1 MTLPIKRISQSTNF
15 QQEQS
20 NIINNFFLLFSDV
33 ENTYLSF
40 ANPNYHY
47 EDRKNCNDKLN
58 KDVYHNDNSIYDD
71 VDVSTISLLD
81 KSNEQSDS
89 DMKLENKDIEN
100 VSDKKKLLS
109 CDVNSSEDEVG
120 MSTDEEIE
128 NKDVGKNE
136 KVESE
141 NKKNLKN
148 SDSGY
153 EEIGNSNSSRNRK
166 KQGFLGYYTML
177 EAKAKEKQLRIL
189 ETPDTE
195 EESGTPTQGNKF
207 TK

>member
-1 MTLPIKRISQSTNF
+1 M
-15 QQEQS
+15 
-20 NIINNFFLLFSDV
+20 
-33 ENTYLSF
+33 
-40 ANPNYHY
+40 
-47 EDRKNCNDKLN
+47 
-58 KDVYHNDNSIYDD
+58 
-71 VDVSTISLLD
+71 DVSTISLLD

>member
-1 MTLPIKRISQSTNF
+1 M
-15 QQEQS
+15 
-20 NIINNFFLLFSDV
+20 D
-33 ENTYLSF
+33 
-40 ANPNYHY
+40 AN
-47 EDRKNCNDKLN
+47 
-58 KDVYHNDNSIYDD
+58 
-71 VDVSTISLLD
+71 TISLLD
-81 KSNEQSDS
+81 KSDEQSDS

-100 VSDKKKLLS
+100 VSDKNKLQS

-153 EEIGNSNSSRNRK
+153 EEIGNCNSSRSRK

-195 EESGTPTQGNKF
+195 EESETPTQGNKF

>member
-1 MTLPIKRISQSTNF
+1 MKGQTN
-15 QQEQS
+15 
-20 NIINNFFLLFSDV
+20 
-33 ENTYLSF
+33 
-40 ANPNYHY
+40 P
-47 EDRKNCNDKLN
+47 
-58 KDVYHNDNSIYDD
+58 
-71 VDVSTISLLD
+71 
-81 KSNEQSDS
+81 
-89 DMKLENKDIEN
+89 
-100 VSDKKKLLS
+100 
-109 CDVNSSEDEVG
+109 
-120 MSTDEEIE
+120 
-128 NKDVGKNE
+128 E

-153 EEIGNSNSSRNRK
+153 EEIGSCNSSRNRK

-195 EESGTPTQGNKF
+195 EESETLTQENKF